1 MDFENEPRS
10 QSIQVVDL
18 SIGDCIRIGNQVLTV
33 VDVDGQDVCFRVD
46 AANQLISIAR
56 ADRSAIA
63 PRSST
68 PR

>member
-10 QSIQVVDL
+10 QNIQVVDL

-56 ADRSAIA
+56 ADRTSIA